1 MINRIRLQT
10 DRIHIFQR
18 SKGFQTID
26 SYNLSAQIQLNS
38 VPLLPTGR
46 KYLKQNDC
54 PWELTFIK

>member
-46 KYLKQNDC
+46 KY
-54 PWELTFIK
+54 